1 MSRAADKAREK
12 EAQILRDRDN
22 EIAAIR
28 NNPELTEAA
37 KEGRIKPVRDW
48 AREEVRAIRS
58 AEKQRREEA
67 VRTTKIDAFRVPTG
81 DAISEAERSAVWQ
94 GYRSAR
100 KGVWDV
106 TSTDGATLEQLH
118 SIGDRLADL
127 LDQAET
133 TGDGHLGLAV
143 YHRALDLGV
152 ESVRDR
158 YLASRPKARAKYE
171 AYAEAQAEVES
182 SQGFESIIADSMSE
196 AVL

>member
-1 MSRAADKAREK
+1 
-12 EAQILRDRDN
+12 
-22 EIAAIR
+22 
-28 NNPELTEAA
+28 
-37 KEGRIKPVRDW
+37 
-48 AREEVRAIRS
+48 
-58 AEKQRREEA
+58 
-67 VRTTKIDAFRVPTG
+67 
-81 DAISEAERSAVWQ
+81 
-94 GYRSAR
+94 
-100 KGVWDV
+100 
-106 TSTDGATLEQLH
+106 
-118 SIGDRLADL
+118 LADL

-158 YLASRPKARAKYE
+158 YLASRPKTRAKYE